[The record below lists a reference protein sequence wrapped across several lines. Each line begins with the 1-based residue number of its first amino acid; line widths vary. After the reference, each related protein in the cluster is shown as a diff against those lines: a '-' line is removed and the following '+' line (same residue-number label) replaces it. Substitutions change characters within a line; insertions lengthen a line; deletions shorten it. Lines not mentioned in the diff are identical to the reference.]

1 MRKSTLFI
9 LLALLLVSVIALS
22 ACGGGKAT
30 PTQAPAAKATTAPAE
45 ATTVPEAKPAEA
57 KPTEAPKAEKKSFKV
72 GLVTDV
78 GRINDRSFNQ
88 SAWEGVKMA
97 AENLGLSEDDIK
109 YIETKDAKDY
119 ADNINQFIEN
129 GYNVIISVGFAL
141 GDATH
146 EAAANNPD
154 IMFIGV
160 DQFQADPLPNY
171 AGLIFPEDK
180 AGYLA
185 GVLAASLTKTGTI
198 GAVLGTDLVPP
209 VVAFKEGYEAGAK
222 ATKPDI
228 KLISTYHPGE
238 LSQAFVDPE
247 WGAATARQAM
257 DQGADVIFGAGG
269 MTGNGALQEVAAAA
283 ESGKEVYCIG
293 VDSDQWET
301 LPAAHPCLVSSAMKL
316 ITPGVADIITKAYND
331 EFPGGNYIGDVGL
344 APFHDFDSKIPA
356 DLKTKLEETKKGLLD
371 GSISTGYNPGGAPA
385 EEEEKPQAQA
395 PEGFKVGL
403 VTDVGRI
410 NDRSFNQSAW
420 EGVKAAM
427 EQLGM
432 TEDDIKY
439 IETKDAKDYADNINQ
454 FVENGYNVII
464 SVGFALGDA
473 THEAAANN
481 PDIMF
486 IGVDQFQVEAL
497 PNYAGLIFPEDK
509 AGYLAGV
516 LAASL
521 TKTGTIGAVL
531 GTDLVPPVVAFK
543 EGYEAGA
550 KATKPDIKL
559 ISTYHPGELSQ
570 AFVDPEWGA
579 ATARQAMDQG
589 ADVIFGAGGMTGNG
603 ALQEVAAAA
612 ESGKEVYCIGVD
624 SDQWETLP
632 AAHPCLV
639 SSAMK
644 LITPGVTD
652 LITKAA
658 MGEFPGGNY
667 IGDVGLAPFHDFD
680 SKVPAELKTKLEET
694 KKGLLDGS
702 ISTGYNPGG

>member
-9 LLALLLVSVIALS
+9 LLALLLVSVVALS
-22 ACGGGKAT
+22 ACGGKAT
-30 PTQAPAAKATTAPAE
+30 PTQAPAEEKPAAE
-45 ATTVPEAKPAEA
+45 ATQAPAVEA
-57 KPTEAPKAEKKSFKV
+57 TEAPAMEKKEFKV

-97 AENLGLSEDDIK
+97 ADKLGLTENDIK

-119 ADNINQFIEN
+119 ADNINQFVEN

-146 EAAANNPD
+146 QAATENPD

-185 GVLAASLTKTGTI
+185 GVLAASLDKTGTI
-198 GAVLGTDLVPP
+198 AAVLGTDLVPP

-247 WGAATARQAM
+247 WGAATAKQAM
-257 DQGADVIFGAGG
+257 DQGADVVFGAGG

-283 ESGKEVYCIG
+283 EAGKEVYCIG
-293 VDSDQWET
+293 VDTDQWET

-316 ITPGVADIITKAYND
+316 ITPGVAELITKAAAGD
-331 EFPGGNYIGDVGL
+331 FPGGNYVGDVGL
-344 APFHDFDSKIPA
+344 APFHDFEDKVPQDVK
-356 DLKTKLEETKKGLLD
+356 DLLAKTKEGLLD
-371 GSISTGYNPGGAPA
+371 GSIDTGYHPGGAPA
-385 EEEEKPQAQA
+385 EEEKKEEETPEVKA

-420 EGVKAAM
+420 EGVKMAADK
-427 EQLGM
+427 LGL
-432 TEDDIKY
+432 TENDIKY

-473 THEAAANN
+473 THQAATEN

-486 IGVDQFQVEAL
+486 IGVDQFQADPL

-521 TKTGTIGAVL
+521 DKTGTIAAVL

-579 ATARQAMDQG
+579 ATAKQAMDQG
-589 ADVIFGAGGMTGNG
+589 ADVVFGAGGMTGNG

-612 ESGKEVYCIGVD
+612 EAGKEVYCIGVD
-624 SDQWETLP
+624 TDQWETLP

-644 LITPGVTD
+644 LITPGVAE

-658 MGEFPGGNY
+658 AGDFPGGNY
-667 IGDVGLAPFHDFD
+667 VGDVGLAPFHDFED
-680 SKVPAELKTKLEET
+680 KVPQDVKDLLAKTKE
-694 KKGLLDGS
+694 GLLDGS
-702 ISTGYNPGG
+702 IDTGYHPGG